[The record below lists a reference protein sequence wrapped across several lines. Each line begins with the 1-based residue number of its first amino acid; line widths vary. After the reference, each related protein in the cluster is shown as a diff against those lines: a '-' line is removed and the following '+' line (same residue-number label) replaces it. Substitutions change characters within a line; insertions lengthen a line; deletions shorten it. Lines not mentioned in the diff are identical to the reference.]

1 MKETSWR
8 VAWLFSVLGIALL
21 CSACAGGGGEGDA
34 GASDADAHVEDGAD
48 ADSDADS
55 DADGTS
61 LTDVDLGDA
70 YGLLVPT
77 GFQAC
82 SQAGYLWSEDLPDVL
97 RLFARVTFKPGLFR
111 LDKDLTSFEADLIE
125 QVEWSRE
132 PQIATPT
139 GPGQF
144 TREDERYTYIQDFVF
159 GQEQVRIEMRVSF
172 GPNGDTD
179 PGQVIELNEAHLVG
193 YRVSLGALVGVTNLY
208 FSACTCDTFTHRV
221 VDYTF
226 DDGDLLSIEVCSFCA
241 DYCKNSTGRIPRA
254 DVTFSGESR
263 TLSDQMQLAIVFGQ
277 HDWYGTAL
285 VYLREPLAGYAGLV
299 LTFGNMLE
307 GGTVDL
313 FDESLQVIQTKNVT
327 QTEIRPAW

>member
-1 MKETSWR
+1 MKDTSRR
-8 VAWLFSVLGIALL
+8 VAWLFSVFGLVLFL
-21 CSACAGGGGEGDA
+21 FACAGGGGEGDA
-34 GASDADAHVEDGAD
+34 GVSDADAHVEDGAD
-48 ADSDADS
+48 ADSDAD
-55 DADGTS
+55 GTS
-61 LTDVDLGDA
+61 LSDVDLGDA

-82 SQAGYLWSEDLPDVL
+82 SQAGYLWSEDIPDVL
-97 RLFARVTFKPGLFR
+97 RWFARVTFKPGLFR
-111 LDKDLTSFEADLIE
+111 LDKDLASFEADLIE
-125 QVEWSRE
+125 QVEWNRE

-144 TREDERYTYIQDFVF
+144 TREDERYTYTQDFAF
-159 GQEQVRIEMRVSF
+159 GQDLMRLEMRVSF
-172 GPNGDTD
+172 EPNEGPD
-179 PGQVIELNEAHLVG
+179 PGQVIELNETHFMG
-193 YRVSLGALVGVTNLY
+193 YRVSLGALISVTSLY
-208 FSACTCDTFTHRV
+208 FNACTCDTFTSRV

-226 DDGDLLSIEVCSFCA
+226 EDGDLLSIEVCSICPGDF
-241 DYCKNSTGRIPRA
+241 CKNSTGRIPRA

-263 TLSDQMQLAIVFGQ
+263 TLSDQMQLSIVFGQ

-313 FDESLQVIQTKNVT
+313 FDESLEVIQTKNVT